1 MHCATKV
8 YKFDGTGVIASGL
21 FDGLRGQA
29 RQERE
34 ELVQWLQDRSYGVDQ
49 IRNSFSPMLLPA
61 NRVLVDDGTL
71 VSIGTPLAA
80 TVLACGCTTAQPHR
94 QYQDVE
100 IEGGVRRACQ
110 NLSLCQG
117 VGHRVVES
125 Q

>member
-1 MHCATKV
+1 M
-8 YKFDGTGVIASGL
+8 
-21 FDGLRGQA
+21 RGQA
-29 RQERE
+29 RQERG

-61 NRVLVDDGTL
+61 NRVLIDDGPRL
-71 VSIGTPLAA
+71 DRDAA
-80 TVLACGCTTAQPHR
+80 SRNRLACGCITAQPHR

-100 IEGGVRRACQ
+100 IEEGVRRACQ
-110 NLSLCQG
+110 NRSLCQG